1 MKKKNKFDPNDWQ
14 GRRKDQVESNNW
26 MLVVA
31 ITIVAILAIS
41 GILIRAII

>member
-31 ITIVAILAIS
+31 ITVVAILAIS